1 MLVPRVIDADSRH
14 KPWIMFGVVAFV
26 LAGLLI
32 AILIGRR
39 KRVKRLD
46 VGGGA
51 EAGER
56 DRLISA
62 PSQTPRDTSV

>member
-1 MLVPRVIDADSRH
+1 MLVRMIHDADSRH
-14 KPWIMFGVVAFV
+14 KSWIMFGVVAFI

-46 VGGGA
+46 AGGGA

-56 DRLISA
+56 ERLISA
-62 PSQTPRDTSV
+62 PSQTPRETSA

>member
-1 MLVPRVIDADSRH
+1 MLLPIAIDADSRH
-14 KPWIMFGVVAFV
+14 KPWIMFGVVAFI
-26 LAGLLI
+26 LAGQLI

-46 VGGGA
+46 AGGGA